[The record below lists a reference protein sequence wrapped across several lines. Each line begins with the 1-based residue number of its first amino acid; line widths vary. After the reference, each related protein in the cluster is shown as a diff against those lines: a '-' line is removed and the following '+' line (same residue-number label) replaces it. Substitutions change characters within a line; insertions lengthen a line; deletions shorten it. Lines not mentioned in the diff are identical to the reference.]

1 MQLRNKYLDALGIPD
16 FLYSKIELNKS
27 PELPIKL
34 LIVEV
39 GAQGSLLSKGDSQ
52 NLLMKMLESID
63 FSIKNAHL
71 VSLKKNLID
80 EYIKNNPSKAVM
92 VMGSS
97 YKSNKSNKSALF
109 LMHHP
114 RDILKNPTLKRESW
128 EILKKVKQCLK

>member
-1 MQLRNKYLDALGIPD
+1 MQLRNKYLEALGIPD
-16 FLYSKIELNKS
+16 FLYSKIELKKS
-27 PELPIKL
+27 SELPIKL

-39 GAQGSLLSKGDSQ
+39 GSQDSFCLKGESQ
-52 NLLMKMLESID
+52 DLLMKMLKSIGL
-63 FSIKNAHL
+63 SIKSAQL

-80 EYIKNNPSKAVM
+80 EYIKNNPSEVVM

-97 YKSNKSNKSALF
+97 YESNKSALF

>member
-1 MQLRNKYLDALGIPD
+1 MHLRNKYLEALGIPD

-27 PELPIKL
+27 PEQPIKL

-39 GAQGSLLSKGDSQ
+39 GAQDSFCSKGDSH
-52 NLLMKMLESID
+52 NLLMKMLESIS
-63 FSIKNAHL
+63 FSIKNAQL
-71 VSLKKNLID
+71 VSLEKNLID
-80 EYIKNNPSKAVM
+80 EYIKNNPSEVVM
-92 VMGSS
+92 VMGYS
-97 YKSNKSNKSALF
+97 YESNKSALF